1 VDSASSD
8 KNAKDKK
15 KSEFTRNDLL
25 LLTKARLSILVIVTA
40 IFGFIVATKSRGN
53 VTEWWLLFHTII
65 GCAFAAAASSIFNQL
80 MEIEI
85 DAKMSRTSDRPLPKK
100 KIKPAVAFV
109 LGWTFAAIGLVHLA
123 VKVNPLSCAFA
134 ASTLFVYMF
143 IYTPMKR
150 RSGMNTLVGAIS
162 GALPPLIGWA
172 GAGGEFNSLAPYFI
186 FGLLFLWQLPHF
198 VAINWMYREEY
209 ESAGFVMWSN
219 GDIDGARTANLAIL
233 FTVTIIV
240 LMGMTSFTDFMS
252 IWATFGLV
260 LISIVKLRYAIS
272 FKINPSRD
280 KARSLFLYTLLYLP
294 VSLAIIILGWK
305 VQ

>member
-1 VDSASSD
+1 MDSASSD

-85 DAKMSRTSDRPLPKK
+85 DAKMSRTSGRPLPKK

-123 VKVNPLSCAFA
+123 VKVNPLACAFA